1 MKKTTEI
8 DLEQKMKIETY
19 IRQPYPFY
27 YEELKKVLFILCCIA
42 IVSFL
47 FTYLFEPFIV
57 NVSEHKINSFYIV
70 VLHSIIPIPI
80 AFTYVFFLRKSVKRI
95 ENWTLGKEFLHLAI
109 ILFLIGLASFLIR
122 DFIYTNPDNWSFR
135 YLWEEIRNTFLVGS
149 LLLIIILPLNL
160 ERLIYKHSTVLKKL
174 PNQEQNTKEVN
185 TIAQIQTPIIEEKF
199 ELDTHTFLFAK
210 VDGNYLEIFY
220 SSLNGFDQHLKRL
233 TLKEFD
239 DQLSSFPFI
248 FKVHRSYIANLK
260 TITSISGNAQGY
272 VLNLKYYPQG
282 TVPVSR
288 SRIQEF
294 NRIYSSI
301 SK

>member
-1 MKKTTEI
+1 MNIK
-8 DLEQKMKIETY
+8 TY
-19 IRQPYPFY
+19 IKQPYPFY
-27 YEELKKVLFILCCIA
+27 YEELKKVLFILCCLA

-57 NVSEHKINSFYIV
+57 NVAEHKINSLWIV
-70 VLHSIIPIPI
+70 VLHSVIPIPI
-80 AFTYVFFLRKSVKRI
+80 AFVYVYFLKKSIKKI
-95 ENWTLGKEFLHLAI
+95 ENWTLGKEFLHLAV

-174 PNQEQNTKEVN
+174 PIQQKSTKEVN
-185 TIAQIQTPIIEEKF
+185 TIAQIQTPIEEEKF
-199 ELDTHTFLFAK
+199 ELDIQTFLFAK

-220 SSLNGFDQHLKRL
+220 STSNGFDNHLKRL

-239 DQLSSFPFI
+239 DQLSSFDFI
-248 FKVHRSYIANLK
+248 FKVHRSYIVNLRA
-260 TITSISGNAQGY
+260 IESISGNAQGY
-272 VLNLKYYPQG
+272 VLNLKDYTQG
-282 TVPVSR
+282 TIPVSR

-294 NRIYSSI
+294 NRIYSTRI
-301 SK
+301 K

>member
-1 MKKTTEI
+1 MN
-8 DLEQKMKIETY
+8 IETY
-19 IRQPYPFY
+19 IKQPYPFY
-27 YEELKKVLFILCCIA
+27 YEELKKVLFILCCLA
-42 IVSFL
+42 LVSFL

-57 NVSEHKINSFYIV
+57 NVSEHKINSLWIV
-70 VLHSIIPIPI
+70 ILHSVIPIPI
-80 AFTYVFFLRKSVKRI
+80 AFVYVYFLKKSVKKI

-160 ERLIYKHSTVLKKL
+160 ERLIYKQSTVLKKI
-174 PNQEQNTKEVN
+174 PIKQQNLKEVN

-199 ELDTHTFLFAK
+199 ELDIQTFLFAK

-220 SSLNGFDQHLKRL
+220 NTSNGFEKHLKRL

-248 FKVHRSYIANLK
+248 FKVHRSYIVNLK
-260 TITSISGNAQGY
+260 AITSISGNAQGY
-272 VLNLKYYPQG
+272 VLNLKDYAQG
-282 TVPVSR
+282 TIPVSR
-288 SRIQEF
+288 SKIQDF
-294 NRIYSSI
+294 NRLYTDI

>member
-1 MKKTTEI
+1 
-8 DLEQKMKIETY
+8 MKIETY

-80 AFTYVFFLRKSVKRI
+80 AFAYVFFLKKSVKRI

-109 ILFLIGLASFLIR
+109 ILFLIGLVSFLIR

-174 PNQEQNTKEVN
+174 PNQEQNIKEVN
-185 TIAQIQTPIIEEKF
+185 TIAQILTPIIEEKF
-199 ELDTHTFLFAK
+199 ELDIHTFLFAK

-220 SSLNGFDQHLKRL
+220 STSNGFDQHLKRL

-248 FKVHRSYIANLK
+248 FQVHRSYIANLK
-260 TITSISGNAQGY
+260 AITSISGNAQGY
-272 VLNLKYYPQG
+272 VLNLKYYTQG

>member
-1 MKKTTEI
+1 
-8 DLEQKMKIETY
+8 MKIETY

-57 NVSEHKINSFYIV
+57 NVNEHKINSLWIV
-70 VLHSIIPIPI
+70 FLHSVIPIPLT
-80 AFTYVFFLRKSVKRI
+80 FVYVYFLKKSVKKI
-95 ENWTLGKEFLHLAI
+95 ENWTLGKEFLHLAV

-122 DFIYTNPDNWSFR
+122 DFIYTNPDNWTFR
-135 YLWEEIRNTFLVGS
+135 YFWEEIRNTFLVGS

-160 ERLIYKHSTVLKKL
+160 ERLIYKHSTVLKKT
-174 PNQEQNTKEVN
+174 PINQQNLKEVN
-185 TIAQIQTPIIEEKF
+185 TVTKIQTPIVEENF
-199 ELDTHTFLFAK
+199 ELDIQTFLFAK

-220 SSLNGFDQHLKRL
+220 TTSNGFEKHLKRL

-239 DQLSSFPFI
+239 NQLSSFPFI
-248 FKVHRSYIANLK
+248 FKVHRSYIVNLK
-260 TITSISGNAQGY
+260 AITSISGNAQGY
-272 VLNLKYYPQG
+272 VLNFKEYNQG
-282 TVPVSR
+282 IVPVSR
-288 SRIQEF
+288 SKIQDF
-294 NRIYSSI
+294 NRFYSNI